1 MGKISVY
8 DQIAIKNRK
17 KITDGNQINVTWIS
31 I

>member
-17 KITDGNQINVTWIS
+17 KITDGNQINVT
-31 I
+31 